1 MARTRAESRDPLPL
15 YGFLQGDSM
24 GLLIVAYPHETV
36 ATLGSRL
43 QSAASVRVRP
53 REPFEVRYRERIL
66 RPEATLA
73 EAGLEP
79 LERFDVV
86 PRR

>member
-1 MARTRAESRDPLPL
+1 MAKGRPESKDPLPL

-36 ATLGSRL
+36 KQLGERL
-43 QSAASVRVRP
+43 RSAASVRVRP
-53 REPFEVRYRERIL
+53 RERFDVLYKEKTL

-73 EAGLEP
+73 ESGLEP
-79 LERFDVV
+79 LERFDVIG
-86 PRR
+86 RG

>member
-1 MARTRAESRDPLPL
+1 MSERGGPLPL
-15 YGFLQGDSM
+15 YGFLRGDCM

-36 ATLGSRL
+36 AQLGGRL

-53 REPFEVRYRERIL
+53 AERFEVLYGEKVL
-66 RPEATLA
+66 PLESTLA
-73 EAGLEP
+73 EAGFAP

-86 PRR
+86 GKDSP